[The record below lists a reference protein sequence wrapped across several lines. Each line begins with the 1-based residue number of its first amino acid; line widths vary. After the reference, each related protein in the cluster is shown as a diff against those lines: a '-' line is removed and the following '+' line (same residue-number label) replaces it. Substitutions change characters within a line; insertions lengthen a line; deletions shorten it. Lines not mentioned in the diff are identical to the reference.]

1 MLRNLGFSIAIFL
14 FSTLSALGAHPI
26 SKDLY
31 GTLERDIRK
40 CPSPLCGGYWFTP
53 VNGTGQTL
61 YVSGLSFPNGGEDAP
76 FPDDQDLPRLLVQG
90 QLTPPEPQFH
100 TSKLQI
106 TALYQTKV
114 SPPASPALA
123 FSISRPRVPPHN
135 CLVAPCP
142 NILAQ
147 RLNQDVIRE
156 FDRFEF
162 VGFEA
167 SLTTA
172 MLQKMALSPDVIEAG
187 TFVKGTVKYP
197 GGYETIYRVVA
208 LYEAISLD

>member
-1 MLRNLGFSIAIFL
+1 MLRTLGFSILTFFL
-14 FSTLSALGAHPI
+14 TTLSAWAANP
-26 SKDLY
+26 SAPDLY
-31 GTLERDIRK
+31 GTLQRDIRK

-53 VNGTGQTL
+53 VNGAGKAL
-61 YVSGLSFPNGGEDAP
+61 YVSGLSFPGDVEDAP
-76 FPDDQDLPRLLVQG
+76 FPDDQDLPRLLVRG

-106 TALYQTKV
+106 EALYQTKV
-114 SPPASPALA
+114 SAPAAATLE

-147 RLNQDVIRE
+147 RLNQEQIRE

-172 MLQKMALSPDVIEAG
+172 VLEKMALSPEVIEAG

-197 GGYETIYRVVA
+197 GGYETIYRVTA
-208 LYEAISLD
+208 LYERVL

>member
-1 MLRNLGFSIAIFL
+1 MLRTLGFSILTFFL
-14 FSTLSALGAHPI
+14 STLSAWAAHP
-26 SKDLY
+26 SAPDLY
-31 GTLERDIRK
+31 GTLQRDIRK

-53 VNGTGQTL
+53 VNGAGKTL
-61 YVSGLSFPNGGEDAP
+61 YVSGLSFTEDAEEAS
-76 FPDDQDLPRLLVQG
+76 FPDDQDLPRLLVRG

-106 TALYQTKV
+106 EALYQTKV
-114 SPPASPALA
+114 SAPAAATLE

-147 RLNQDVIRE
+147 RLNQEQIRE

-172 MLQKMALSPDVIEAG
+172 VLEKMALSPDVIEAG
-187 TFVKGTVKYP
+187 SFVKGTVKYP
-197 GGYETIYRVVA
+197 GGYETIYRVTA
-208 LYEAISLD
+208 LYERVL

>member
-1 MLRNLGFSIAIFL
+1 MIRTLTFSLLTFL
-14 FSTLSALGAHPI
+14 LSTLTAWAAHPVHA
-26 SKDLY
+26 DLY
-31 GTLERDIRK
+31 GTLQRDTRK

-53 VNGTGQTL
+53 VNGTGEAL
-61 YVSGLSFPNGGEDAP
+61 YVSGLSFPQDAEEAP
-76 FPDDQDLPRLLVQG
+76 VPDDQDLPRLLVRG
-90 QLTPPEPQFH
+90 HLMKAEPQFH

-106 TALYQTKV
+106 AALYQTKV
-114 SPPASPALA
+114 SPPADARLE

-147 RLNQDVIRE
+147 RLNQEVIRE

-172 MLQKMALSPDVIEAG
+172 MLEKMALSPDVIEAG
-187 TFVKGTVKYP
+187 SFVNGTVKYP
-197 GGYETIYRVVA
+197 GGYETIYRVTA